1 MRKTN
6 KKILI
11 ILLSLMVVLPLVKP
25 INSIKE
31 ISKNITKENES
42 YFSFKTNSLKNPLI
56 NIYNNDNFIF
66 EAREKIE
73 IPEIIIN
80 DSDAVGIIPVL
91 KLKDEGNN
99 VSIHEGN
106 FSQRALEIII

>member
-80 DSDAVGIIPVL
+80 ILSGRIIPVL
-91 KLKDEGNN
+91 NKDE
-99 VSIHEGN
+99 E
-106 FSQRALEIII
+106 EIMWYS